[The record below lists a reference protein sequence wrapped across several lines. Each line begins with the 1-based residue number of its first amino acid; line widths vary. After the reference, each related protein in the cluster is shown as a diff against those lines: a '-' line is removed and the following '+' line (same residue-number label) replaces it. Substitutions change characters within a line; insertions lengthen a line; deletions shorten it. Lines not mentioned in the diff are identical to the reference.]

1 MEDKFEILMVIFIF
15 IIFFGGIGFSI
26 YEGQK
31 QQENSNNVYTLLM
44 QNELEFVDNF
54 IETKYKKNSG
64 SKTYYNII
72 YKENGEIKKVDLTLE
87 QYYNVLE
94 KYQKTIDKQE

>member
-1 MEDKFEILMVIFIF
+1 MSDDLEYVIIVILSIVSIFGAMF
-15 IIFFGGIGFSI
+15 LGLYTSVK
-26 YEGQK
+26 E
-31 QQENSNNVYTLLM
+31 QESNENVYNLLM

-54 IETKYKKNSG
+54 IETKYKASG
-64 SKTYYNII
+64 SYYNIV
-72 YKENGEIKKVDLTLE
+72 YKENGEIKKVRLTLE

>member
-1 MEDKFEILMVIFIF
+1 MVKDLISTIII
-15 IIFFGGIGFSI
+15 IIFGAMILFITLQECVKVQEERDNI
-26 YEGQK
+26 Y
-31 QQENSNNVYTLLM
+31 NLLM

-54 IETKYKKNSG
+54 IDTDNSRH
-64 SKTYYNII
+64 YNIV
-72 YKENGEIKKVDLTLE
+72 YKENGEIKKVTLSLE